1 MYSSIYRYYEP
12 FDNLMRTSD
21 DNINSGSQ
29 GRMASFDD
37 ALAAFAQF
45 ICLRLAVNRCLV
57 SCFDRNRQY
66 VLAEATPSLSLET
79 PMSDDQK
86 EELWLGSGIRHRHS
100 MLCERTLEL
109 AEKNN
114 DTDHDGVVALPD
126 IARDDWY
133 KSRATH
139 ISLPPDAQ
147 FYAGTAI
154 RSPHGPVIGV
164 VSVFD
169 DNPRYTMSDADKTF
183 LQHMSNTI
191 MSHLE
196 MVRSKEEHRRTSQ
209 MVIGLGS
216 FVEGKDHVDQELHS
230 KEVGASKDVEH
241 QSMPP
246 KTPGA
251 ATTRA
256 SEMTHPE
263 ENPPLPSEDVAK
275 KADEA
280 PSFENLQAQMLS
292 TDVRSTFDRA
302 ARIIKDAIDVEGVVF
317 LDASVGSFGALVQ
330 SVPAVEDDMMSYFSR
345 TAASHKQCNILGSA
359 GHDIPGFS
367 MTEGF
372 LHSLLTRY
380 AQGRIFNIDP
390 KEPTLQMTNPK
401 TPEEGENFGQQ
412 VEPKEEQH
420 SDDETREQV
429 RQQRQDDLA
438 ELRRTFPHARS
449 LAFIPMWDDH
459 RMRWFCG
466 GVIWTNR
473 AIRLLHKDSE
483 LSFLRAFGM
492 SIMSEVAKLDTA
504 MADRAKSDLLN
515 SISHELRSPLHGILG
530 SIECLESS
538 SLDAM
543 QHGLVETI
551 DTCGRTLLDT
561 IDHLLDFSKIN
572 NFTRNKAKQ
581 QKNTYTREE
590 DVLSLDSQV
599 HVSTITEEA
608 LETVFAG
615 YSSLA
620 SLGVDSGA
628 DQSMHTELAVSHDV
642 KLIVDIEARDH
653 ENWVLCTEGG
663 AWKRLV
669 MNLTGNSLKYTKDGF
684 IYVKLTS
691 QELPRNSEGFKS
703 SRITLTV
710 KDTGRGISQEYLQN
724 QLFRPFA
731 QEDPL
736 NPGTGLGL
744 SMVRHI
750 VSNLGG
756 EISVESELN
765 KGTEIR
771 VQVIMLDPS
780 ASTHGNEQAHEMI
793 EAAKKLRGLRVAFI
807 DPPISCNGETSAQR
821 SLRRALDKQCWGWF
835 KIDFISISEVGEV
848 GDAAVVLTTCRKL
861 PEIKEQLVKLNK
873 PVIVLCENNA
883 RIREVYTEG
892 AVLRRTVTTDFIAQP
907 LGPRK
912 LARAFIACKD
922 RKPPILEDIIL
933 HRDTELS
940 TLPVHEVKDD
950 HDKKISGIH
959 DPVPSQAKQSQ
970 SKTKEESKASIEH
983 ETGPKALR
991 LLLVDD
997 NKINLQL
1004 LVRYCKSKKHD
1015 YLTAEDGVEAVEAFS
1030 TNQQDATTRF
1040 NFICMD
1046 ISMPRMDGL
1055 EATRRIRSFEQKNGL
1070 EASRIIALTGLASA
1084 EAQQEAFSS
1093 GVDQFM
1099 TKPVRLKEL
1108 GEVLAGLK

>member
-1 MYSSIYRYYEP
+1 MYPSINSYYEP

-57 SCFDRNRQY
+57 SCFDRNHQY
-66 VLAEATPSLSLET
+66 VLAEATPTLSLET
-79 PMSDDQK
+79 PMPDGQK
-86 EELWLGSGIRHRHS
+86 DELWLGSGTRHRHT

-109 AEKNN
+109 AEQNA
-114 DTDHDGVVALPD
+114 DTGHDGVVVLPD
-126 IARDDWY
+126 IAEDGWY
-133 KSRATH
+133 KSRESH
-139 ISLPPDAQ
+139 ISLPSNVH

-164 VSVFD
+164 VSILD
-169 DNPRYTMSDADKTF
+169 DEPRHTMSDADKTF
-183 LQHMSNTI
+183 LQHMSNII
-191 MSHLE
+191 MSHLD

-216 FVEGKDHVDQELHS
+216 FVEGKGHVDQELHS
-230 KEVGASKDVEH
+230 KDVGTSKDVELTSKAH
-241 QSMPP
+241 
-246 KTPGA
+246 
-251 ATTRA
+251 
-256 SEMTHPE
+256 EMTHAE
-263 ENPPLPSEDVAK
+263 ENSPLPSEDAAK
-275 KADEA
+275 KADKA

-292 TDVRSTFDRA
+292 TDVKSTFNRA

-330 SVPAVEDDMMSYFSR
+330 SVPAVEDDKTSYF
-345 TAASHKQCNILGSA
+345 TPAAASHKQCNVLGSA
-359 GHDIPGFS
+359 GHDIPDFS
-367 MTEGF
+367 MTEDF

-390 KEPTLQMTNPK
+390 EEPTLQMTNPK
-401 TPEEGENFGQQ
+401 TPEEGESFGQQ

-420 SDDETREQV
+420 ADDETREQV

-438 ELRRTFPHARS
+438 ELRRTFPQARS

-473 AIRLLHKDSE
+473 TIRLLHKDSE

-538 SLDAM
+538 SLDSM

-572 NFTRNKAKQ
+572 NFTRNKAKR
-581 QKNTYTREE
+581 QKDTFTVEE
-590 DVLSLDSQV
+590 DMLSLDSQV
-599 HVSTITEEA
+599 HLPTITEEA
-608 LETVFAG
+608 LETVFVG

-620 SLGVDSGA
+620 SLHLDSEAG
-628 DQSMHTELAVSHDV
+628 QSMHAELVVSHDV

-669 MNLTGNSLKYTKDGF
+669 MNLTGNSLKYTKDGS

-691 QELPRNSEGFKS
+691 QELPRNSEGLKS
-703 SRITLTV
+703 SRVVLTV

-780 ASTHGNEQAHEMI
+780 ASIDANEQAREMI
-793 EAAKKLRGLRVAFI
+793 EAAKKLRGLKVAFI
-807 DPPISCNGETSAQR
+807 DPPISYDGETSAQR
-821 SLRRALDKQCWGWF
+821 SLRIALDKQCWGWF
-835 KIDFISISEVGEV
+835 KIDFTTTSGVDEV

-861 PEIKEQLVKLNK
+861 PEIKEQLIKLNK
-873 PVIVLCENNA
+873 PVIVLCESNA
-883 RIREVYTEG
+883 RIRQVYAEG
-892 AVLRRTVTTDFIAQP
+892 AILRRTVTTDFIAQP

-922 RKPPILEDIIL
+922 RQPPNLEDIVL

-950 HDKKISGIH
+950 HDKKMSGLN
-959 DPVPSQAKQSQ
+959 DPVHSEAGQSQ
-970 SKTKEESKASIEH
+970 SKTKEELKVSTEH
-983 ETGPKALR
+983 ETGQKAPR

-1015 YLTAEDGVEAVEAFS
+1015 YVTAEDGVEAVEAFS
-1030 TNQQDATTRF
+1030 TNQMEAATRF
-1040 NFICMD
+1040 DFICMD

-1070 EASRIIALTGLASA
+1070 EASKIIALTGLASA

-1108 GEVLAGLK
+1108 GEVLAGSK